1 MIDQP
6 AQATHPDAL
15 LAEIVRLRGEV
26 SRLEARIEE
35 LDRLAHHDPLVPL
48 PNRRGFIRHLER
60 LIARLDRYGEPAALL
75 FVDLNGL
82 KRIND
87 SFGHRAGDAALVH
100 VAELLSSGIRQ
111 SDCVARLGGDE
122 FGVLVERTDEA
133 FATETAAR
141 LCKRIAGDKFIH
153 EGVTIPLSIAVGI
166 AAIAPGDTPDGVIGR
181 ADQAMYLVKA
191 AA

>member
-1 MIDQP
+1 MTDGQ
-6 AQATHPDAL
+6 AQDTHPDVL
-15 LAEIVRLRGEV
+15 LAEILRLRGEV

-35 LDRLAHHDPLVPL
+35 LDRLAHHDSLVPL
-48 PNRRGFIRHLER
+48 PNRRGFIRQLER
-60 LIARLDRYGEPAALL
+60 LIARLNRYGESAALL

-87 SFGHRAGDAALVH
+87 SFGHSAGDAALVH

-122 FGVLVERTDEA
+122 FAVLVERTDES
-133 FATETAAR
+133 FAAEAASR
-141 LCKRIAGDKFIH
+141 LCERVASESFAH
-153 EGVTIPLSIAVGI
+153 EGVTIPLSIAVGV
-166 AAIAPGDTPDGVIGR
+166 AAILPGDTPDEVIGR
-181 ADQAMYLVKA
+181 ADRAMYQVKA

>member
-1 MIDQP
+1 MTDGL
-6 AQATHPDAL
+6 AQGTHPDVL
-15 LAEIVRLRGEV
+15 LTEIVRLRGEV

-60 LIARLDRYGEPAALL
+60 LIARLDRYGESAALL
-75 FVDLNGL
+75 FVDLDGL

-87 SFGHRAGDAALVH
+87 SFGHSAGDAALVH
-100 VAELLSSGIRQ
+100 VAELLSTGIRQ

-122 FGVLVERTDEA
+122 FGVLVERTDES
-133 FATETAAR
+133 FARETAVR
-141 LCKRIAGDKFIH
+141 LCERIAGDHFVH
-153 EGVTIPLSIAVGI
+153 DGETIPLSIAVGV
-166 AAIAPGDTPDGVIGR
+166 AAILPGDTPDEVIRR
-181 ADQAMYLVKA
+181 ADRAMYQVKA